1 MEIIKIILLFI
12 ISIEGGLLLYNKEE
26 IPKKVVQ
33 DRREITGKFKD
44 PLGYKTN
51 TRGQLRPII
60 PGGKMIDEED
70 DV

>member
-12 ISIEGGLLLYNKEE
+12 ISIEGGLLLYNKGE

>member
-12 ISIEGGLLLYNKEE
+12 ISIEGGLLLYNKGE
-26 IPKKVVQ
+26 IPKKVAQ

>member
-12 ISIEGGLLLYNKEE
+12 ISVEGALLLYDKKE
-26 IPKKVVQ
+26 IVKKDMQ
-33 DRREITGKFKD
+33 SRRELTGKFKD

-70 DV
+70 DI